1 MVLLPIAVVL
11 FPSVAAIG
19 FFGRCMISFI
29 GNQCMKRA
37 LISTALFVASA
48 MLVSTSEA
56 QSTAPTAATLSP
68 HDADMAWQNA
78 TAKFA
83 PERRAILSRVANGM
97 DKGPFRADWVSLKK
111 YQSPAWYDDA
121 KFGIFIH
128 WGVYSVPAFGS
139 EWYSRLMYQQG
150 TPEFAH
156 HVATY
161 GPQAKFGYKDFIPL
175 FKAQQFDAQVWA
187 KLFHD
192 AGARYVVPVAEH
204 HDGFA
209 MYDSK
214 LSEWTAT
221 KMGPHRDIIGELA
234 KAVRAQGMRFGV
246 SSHRAEHDWFFDG
259 GRQFDSDVNDPR
271 YASLYGPAEAHL
283 SKDDQN
289 LADDWTYVSQAWLD
303 DWLARTAELIDDYHP
318 DLIYF
323 DWWIGHPTFR
333 NTLPKM
339 LAYYYNEGAR
349 RDGVVV
355 NYKLG
360 DFPEGA
366 GTLDIERGQLTG
378 IHPTHW
384 QTDTSVSNQSWG
396 YVDHDTY
403 KSPQVL
409 IQLLADV
416 VSKNGNLM
424 LNIGPRADGTIPD
437 SERDILL
444 AIGGWLKTN
453 GDAIYGS
460 KPWRVYGEGPTEVAG
475 GSFQDTKTKPYTAED
490 FRFTL
495 HNGALYAIEMDLP
508 QSGSAII
515 HSIKPADHVRAVTL
529 LANGQPIAWEQQADG
544 LHLTLPAKAVGEYA
558 YAYRIDLVTPTP

>member
-1 MVLLPIAVVL
+1 
-11 FPSVAAIG
+11 
-19 FFGRCMISFI
+19 
-29 GNQCMKRA
+29 MKRS
-37 LISTALFVASA
+37 LISCGLLVATLICSHA
-48 MLVSTSEA
+48 GATQL
-56 QSTAPTAATLSP
+56 PTAATAGTLSP
-68 HDADMAWQNA
+68 RDADLAWQKA
-78 TAKFA
+78 SAKFETA
-83 PERRAILSRVANGM
+83 RQAILARVNADM
-97 DKGPFRADWVSLKK
+97 DHGPFRADWKSLEK
-111 YQSPAWYDDA
+111 YQSPQWYDDA

-139 EWYSRLMYQQG
+139 EWYPRLMYQQG
-150 TPEFAH
+150 TKEFAH

-161 GPQAKFGYKDFIPL
+161 GPQAKFGYKDFIPM
-175 FKAQQFDAQVWA
+175 FKAEHFDPQAWA
-187 KLFHD
+187 KLFRD

-214 LSEWTAT
+214 LSDWTAV
-221 KMGPHRDIIGELA
+221 KMGPHRDIIGLLS

-259 GRQFDSDVNDPR
+259 GRHFDSDVNDPR
-271 YASLYGPAEAHL
+271 YAGLYGPAEDHL

-333 NTLPKM
+333 TTLPKM
-339 LAYYYNEGAR
+339 LAYYYNQGAR

-384 QTDTSVSNQSWG
+384 QTDTSISDASWG
-396 YVDHDTY
+396 YIKHDTY
-403 KSPQVL
+403 KSPEFL
-409 IQLLADV
+409 IHLLVDV

-437 SERDILL
+437 SERDVLL
-444 AIGGWLKTN
+444 DIGRWLKSN
-453 GDAIYGS
+453 GEAIYGS
-460 KPWRVYGEGPTEVAG
+460 RPWRVFGEGPTKVAG
-475 GSFQDTKTKPYTAED
+475 GSFQDTKTKPYTAKD
-490 FRFTL
+490 FRFTTKP
-495 HNGALYAIEMDLP
+495 GVLYATELGWP
-508 QSGSAII
+508 KGGNVVI
-515 HSIKPADHVRAVTL
+515 HSIKPDDHVGAVTL
-529 LANGQPIAWEQQADG
+529 LADGRQVRSQQQADG
-544 LHLTLPAKAVGEYA
+544 LHLSLPAQPVGQYA
-558 YAYRIDLVTPTP
+558 YVFRIEMPARHP

>member
-1 MVLLPIAVVL
+1 M
-11 FPSVAAIG
+11 AAIG
-19 FFGRCMISFI
+19 FFYEINFVSVKGI
-29 GNQCMKRA
+29 QAMKRL
-37 LISTALFVASA
+37 LITVGLLATSSLITSA
-48 MLVSTSEA
+48 GAA
-56 QSTAPTAATLSP
+56 QSSTVATAATLSP
-68 HDADMAWQNA
+68 HDADLAWQKA
-78 TAKFA
+78 SAKFA
-83 PERRAILSRVANGM
+83 PQRHAILSRVASNM
-97 DKGPFRADWVSLKK
+97 DKGPFRADWTSLQN
-111 YQSPAWYDDA
+111 YRSPAWYDDA

-139 EWYSRLMYQQG
+139 EWYPRLMYQQG

-161 GPQAKFGYKDFIPL
+161 GPPSKFGYKDFIPM
-175 FKAQQFDAQVWA
+175 FKAEHFDPHDWA
-187 KLFHD
+187 KLFRE

-209 MYDSK
+209 MYNSQ
-214 LSEWTAT
+214 LSEWTAV
-221 KMGPHRDIIGELA
+221 KMGPHKDLIGLLA
-234 KAVRAQGMRFGV
+234 NAVRAEGLRFGV

-271 YASLYGPAEAHL
+271 YAGLYGPAETHL

-303 DWLARTAELIDDYHP
+303 DWLARTTELIDDYQP

-333 NTLPKM
+333 NTLPNM

-384 QTDTSVSNQSWG
+384 QTDTSISDKSWG
-396 YVDHDTY
+396 YVEHDTY
-403 KSPQVL
+403 KSPREL
-409 IQLLADV
+409 IHLLVDV

-437 SERDILL
+437 GERHVLL
-444 AIGGWLKTN
+444 AIGQWLKIN
-453 GDAIYGS
+453 GDAIYGT
-460 KPWRVYGEGPTEVAG
+460 KPWRVFGEGPTEVIG
-475 GSFQDTKTKPYTAED
+475 GSFQDTKTQPYTAQD
-490 FRFTL
+490 FRFTTQS
-495 HNGALYAIEMDLP
+495 GALYAIEMDWP
-508 QSGSAII
+508 KDGKVVI
-515 HSIKPADHVRAVTL
+515 HSIKPDDRVHAVNLVADHRAV
-529 LANGQPIAWEQQADG
+529 AWQQQADG
-544 LHLTLPAKAVGEYA
+544 LHLTLPKQSAGEYA
-558 YAYRIDLVTPTP
+558 YVYRIELSSAAP